1 MSSDTASFADLAES
15 NEQLER
21 WLGQQAE
28 ATRLVDAWGAPS
40 LFESIARTLEVA
52 WEQDGA
58 LPDHD
63 ELQQLVQTLLGDL
76 GVPTQH
82 TTERAGRDVTTVIV
96 SGGLAQFLVRAEPS
110 MEKLAGV
117 AKVEFYL
124 DIAFVAKQIAATG
137 ASAAWLDVLRKLK
150 LDLQTINDDE
160 YQASDEL
167 ERWRKE
173 LPRQLPSWHEGNFP
187 RMWGSL
193 EQLVSGLLR
202 FLDEDAWLK
211 FLDQLPIPALVESML
226 WDAHVERAP
235 EAILEWIRR
244 APLAFDENGVRTTSA
259 LIFVL
264 ERRAFG
270 LVEGQASRRIGRAAD
285 DVEVEHAVRQVD
297 GALEEL
303 AAAILARADGRVLL
317 AELSASYMVRAQ
329 TSPAESQ
336 RTKLRQ
342 ALHRALGLSYARA
355 VGDAAE
361 FLEFA
366 RGRAAVGPARSEWGL
381 WLASVALASE
391 QRAHIGEVSRQALG
405 RGWPWLVELL
415 VARDPGIAERHSPTP
430 QWTEALAGMALCASD
445 EPLRSLETA
454 WRALGPQRM
463 EPGENRYAKDPWAT
477 SRFLTRVGFMGVR
490 EVQSRDLS
498 GALWSAAQEM
508 ALSAWL
514 SQSNPDPFAEVAYGM
529 ARLAAGNVE
538 IAGEPTRT
546 LEYLVG
552 EVEVFTDVVLALL
565 SNGCEPARLLAG
577 ASAAG
582 IDAIAYVGLD
592 RKPGREALTEEA
604 IARLT
609 SARRSDVD
617 GAEGV

>member
-1 MSSDTASFADLAES
+1 MSSDTASFADLAEP
-15 NEQLER
+15 NEQFER
-21 WLGQQAE
+21 WLAQQAE
-28 ATRLVDAWGAPS
+28 AIRLVHAWGGTS
-40 LFESIARTLEVA
+40 LFESIARAVEVA
-52 WEQDGA
+52 WEQDGV

-76 GVPTQH
+76 GVPMQE
-82 TTERAGRDVTTVIV
+82 TERAGRDVTTVIV
-96 SGGLAQFLVRAEPS
+96 SGGLAQFLVRAKPS
-110 MEKLAGV
+110 IEKLAAV
-117 AKVEFYL
+117 AKVQFFL
-124 DIAFVAKQIAATG
+124 DSAFVAKQIAASG
-137 ASAAWLDVLRKLK
+137 ASAAWLDALGTLK

-160 YQASDEL
+160 YQAFDEL

-173 LPRQLPSWHEGNFP
+173 LSHQLPSWHEGNFP

-202 FLDEDAWLK
+202 VLDEDAWLK
-211 FLDQLPIPALVESML
+211 FLDQLPIPGLMESML

-235 EAILEWIRR
+235 GAILEWIRR
-244 APLAFDENGVRTTSA
+244 APLAFDGDGVRTTSA

-270 LVEGQASRRIGRAAD
+270 LVEGHASRRIGRTSD
-285 DVEVEHAVRQVD
+285 DVEVERAVRQVD
-297 GALEEL
+297 RAGEEL

-317 AELSASYMVRAQ
+317 TELSASYMVRAQ

-342 ALHRALGLSYARA
+342 ALHYALGVSYARA
-355 VGDAAE
+355 VGNAAE

-381 WLASVALASE
+381 WLASVAFASE
-391 QRAHIGEVSRQALG
+391 QRADMEEVSRQALG

-415 VARDPGIAERHSPTP
+415 VARDPGIAERHSPTA
-430 QWTEALAGMALCASD
+430 QWTEALAGMALCACD
-445 EPLRSLETA
+445 EPLEMLEAA
-454 WRALGPQRM
+454 WGALGSQRM
-463 EPGENRYAKDPWAT
+463 EPGQDRYAKDPWAT
-477 SRFLTRVGFMGVR
+477 SRFLTRVGFMGVHQ
-490 EVQSRDLS
+490 VQSRDLS
-498 GALWSAAQEM
+498 GALWSTAQEM

-529 ARLAAGNVE
+529 AHLAAGNLE

-552 EVEVFTDVVLALL
+552 EVEEFTDVVLALIR
-565 SNGCEPARLLAG
+565 NGCEPARLLAG

-582 IDAIAYVGLD
+582 IDAIGYVALD
-592 RKPGREALTEEA
+592 RKPGREALREEA
-604 IARLT
+604 VARLT

-617 GAEGV
+617 GAEGG